1 MTMPNNHRDKP
12 YAVVQGR
19 SLIFGFQDQVIG
31 YVEEQDGAHTMVS
44 ERFATYEEAVAEAVG
59 EDTRLLDSEIE
70 KSQGLTIYKVNTTCS
85 TFEECT
91 P

>member
-44 ERFATYEEAVAEAVG
+44 ERFATYEEAVAEAKVMN
-59 EDTRLLDSEIE
+59 